1 VNEGIPPH
9 PSLDREAVARARRR
23 QEAVDSL
30 EFERQ
35 RESALLQRLEPIVR
49 DAEAWRV
56 DESALAQMPE
66 EERDK
71 LRQIGFC
78 QPQPPEDAR
87 ARFEAKIAELQAQ
100 IEDSRSRQ
108 RAFEAYTK
116 ALDDATE
123 L

>member
-1 VNEGIPPH
+1 MTEKD
-9 PSLDREAVARARRR
+9 PSASELDRGAVARARRR

-56 DESALAQMPE
+56 DESALARMPE

-78 QPQPPEDAR
+78 QPQPPEDAL

-108 RAFEAYTK
+108 RAFEAYAR
-116 ALDDATE
+116 ALDDAPE
-123 L
+123 D